1 MSEATTLGQRLS
13 AAREQKGLSAQRA
26 ADELHLDGWVI
37 QGLESGDYA
46 RIGPDVYAKGHLKRY
61 AALLGLSVAEVS
73 AAFDGKSSTSEKAL
87 PPGLSIQTSA
97 SGDRLPRPQLAGAVI
112 IAAAAVAIM
121 AGMWWSQHRTRTAAT
136 QAALAAAPAA
146 PAVPSSG
153 TAANAAVPMAS
164 TAQDEAEPPG
174 AAGRARL
181 RLSFLGETWVDV
193 HDAAGQRLFAGQGH
207 LHNVR
212 SLSGEA
218 PFRVY
223 VKAAD
228 SIRLEINNHVVAIEP
243 KFVVANVAR
252 FEAGAD
258 GVLRRD
264 QHAVTPS
271 NTAAPGSSVAPAAAA
286 PRPHG

>member
-13 AAREQKGLSAQRA
+13 AAREQKGLTAQRA

-46 RIGPDVYAKGHLKRY
+46 RIGPNVYAKGHLKRY

-73 AAFDGKSSTSEKAL
+73 AAFDGKSSTSEQPL
-87 PPGLSIQTSA
+87 PPGFSIQTSA
-97 SGDRLPRPQLAGAVI
+97 SGDRLPRPQLASAVI
-112 IAAAAVAIM
+112 IAAAAAAIM
-121 AGMWWSQHRTRTAAT
+121 AAMWWSQHRTRTAAT
-136 QAALAAAPAA
+136 QAALAAAPA
-146 PAVPSSG
+146 VPSSG
-153 TAANAAVPMAS
+153 TAANATVPMAS

-181 RLSFLGETWVDV
+181 RLSFLGESWVDV

-264 QHAVTPS
+264 QHAVATP

>member
-73 AAFDGKSSTSEKAL
+73 AAFDGKSSTSAKPLA
-87 PPGLSIQTSA
+87 PGVSIQTST

-112 IAAAAVAIM
+112 IAAAAAAVM
-121 AGMWWSQHRTRTAAT
+121 AGMWWSQHRTRSAAT
-136 QAALAAAPAA
+136 QATLAAAPA
-146 PAVPSSG
+146 VTSSG
-153 TAANAAVPMAS
+153 TAANATVPAS

-181 RLSFLGETWVDV
+181 RLSFLGESWVDV

-218 PFRVY
+218 PFRVF

-228 SIRLEINNHVVAIEP
+228 SIRLEINNRVVAIEP

-264 QHAVTPS
+264 QHAVATP
-271 NTAAPGSSVAPAAAA
+271 NTPAPGSTVAAPAAAA

>member
-13 AAREQKGLSAQRA
+13 AAREQKGLTAQRA

-73 AAFDGKSSTSEKAL
+73 AAFDGKSSMSEQPL
-87 PPGLSIQTSA
+87 SPGLSIQTSA

-112 IAAAAVAIM
+112 IAAAAAIM
-121 AGMWWSQHRTRTAAT
+121 AGMWWSQHRTRSAAT

-153 TAANAAVPMAS
+153 TAANATVPMAS
-164 TAQDEAEPPG
+164 TAQDEAVPPG

-181 RLSFLGETWVDV
+181 RLSFLGDSWVDV

-264 QHAVTPS
+264 QHAVATP
-271 NTAAPGSSVAPAAAA
+271 NTAAPGSSVAPASAA

>member
-13 AAREQKGLSAQRA
+13 AAREQKGLTAQRA

-46 RIGPDVYAKGHLKRY
+46 RIGPNVYAKGHLKRY

-73 AAFDGKSSTSEKAL
+73 AAFDGKSSTSEQPL
-87 PPGLSIQTSA
+87 PPGFSIQTSA
-97 SGDRLPRPQLAGAVI
+97 SGDRLPRPQLASAVI
-112 IAAAAVAIM
+112 IAAAAAAIM
-121 AGMWWSQHRTRTAAT
+121 AAMWWSQHRTRTAAT
-136 QAALAAAPAA
+136 QAALAAAPA
-146 PAVPSSG
+146 VPSSG
-153 TAANAAVPMAS
+153 TAANATVPMAS

-181 RLSFLGETWVDV
+181 RLSFLGESWVDV

-264 QHAVTPS
+264 QHAVATP
-271 NTAAPGSSVAPAAAA
+271 NTAAPGPTVAPAAAA

>member
-37 QGLESGDYA
+37 LGLESGDYT

-61 AALLGLSVAEVS
+61 AALLGLSIAEVL
-73 AAFDGKSSTSEKAL
+73 AAFDGKPSVAEL
-87 PPGLSIQTSA
+87 PASAGMGGPTSA
-97 SGDRLPRPQLAGAVI
+97 ASNLLARSKLKAVLI
-112 IAAAAVAIM
+112 VVVAAAVVA
-121 AGMWWSQHRTRTAAT
+121 AGMGWSRHRTRTAVT
-136 QAALAAAPAA
+136 QAALAAA

-153 TAANAAVPMAS
+153 TAANATVPMAS

-181 RLSFLGETWVDV
+181 RLSFLGESWVDV

-264 QHAVTPS
+264 QHAVATP
-271 NTAAPGSSVAPAAAA
+271 NTAAPGPTVAPAAAA